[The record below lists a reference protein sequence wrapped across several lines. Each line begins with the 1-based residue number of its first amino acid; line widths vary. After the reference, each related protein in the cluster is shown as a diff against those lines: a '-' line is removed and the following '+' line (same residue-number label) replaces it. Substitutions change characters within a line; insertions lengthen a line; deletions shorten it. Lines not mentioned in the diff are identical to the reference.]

1 MHISEA
7 VFNAPIIQM
16 RVIIEITVIRN
27 KFNDKAL
34 LKALENQANF

>member
-16 RVIIEITVIRN
+16 SIIIEITVIRN
-27 KFNDKAL
+27 KFNDKTL
-34 LKALENQANF
+34 LKALENQPNF